1 MRKIRI
7 VLLLFLFAFIVV
19 SCVSKEYDEEV
30 TIKLINVDEQQSLSG
45 GLIIIHE
52 ADVSFNYLNRIAPN
66 YLESLAEYGSPDDFI
81 KVAKS
86 NPKVIRVI
94 KIDDIISPNEIKNIT
109 FRIRGEKDLK
119 ISIFQMAMQSNDGFV
134 FVDSR
139 DLIIDKKLIKRTHQA
154 LNLDAGTE
162 KNFLLGGG
170 FNVGQPDLNRG
181 SDNIDNGI
189 ETNELVNIHTQL
201 NDVILEVSVE

>member
-7 VLLLFLFAFIVV
+7 ILLLFLFAFVIV
-19 SCVSKEYDEEV
+19 SCTSKEYDEEV
-30 TIKLINVDEQQSLSG
+30 IVKLVNVDEQQSLSM

-52 ADVSFNYLNRIAPN
+52 EDVSFNYLNRVAPS

-81 KVAKS
+81 KIAKS
-86 NPKVIRVI
+86 NPNVVRVI
-94 KIDDIISPNEIKNIT
+94 KIDEIIKPNESKNIT
-109 FRIRGEKDLK
+109 FKIRGEKDLK

-154 LNLDAGTE
+154 LYLDAGTE

-170 FNVGQPDLNRG
+170 FDVGQPDLNRG
-181 SDNIDNGI
+181 NDNIDNGI
-189 ETNELVNIHTQL
+189 ETDELVNIHTQL